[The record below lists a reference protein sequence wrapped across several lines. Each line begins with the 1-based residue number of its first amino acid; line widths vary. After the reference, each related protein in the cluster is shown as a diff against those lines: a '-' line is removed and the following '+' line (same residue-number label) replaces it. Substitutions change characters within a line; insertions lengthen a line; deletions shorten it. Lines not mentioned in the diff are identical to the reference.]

1 MPVPALIWMLLVVG
15 KPAHENQSHHDT
27 SGYDVLHHGCDST
40 GARPKMMNT
49 MGAAV
54 NANGRGKV
62 CAFFRRRHRAEDR
75 TIQAQ
80 SSVKRMIS
88 APTGSSKR
96 GQCASLL
103 VAMPRGSL
111 HLRRGHDGAMSGL
124 AWRDGQKGTLQRLY
138 RGPLSDKAEVQ
149 NV

>member
-1 MPVPALIWMLLVVG
+1 MKIKATTTHPATTFFTM
-15 KPAHENQSHHDT
+15 AR
-27 SGYDVLHHGCDST
+27 LH

-49 MGAAV
+49 MGAVV
-54 NANGRGKV
+54 NTRGSV
-62 CAFFRRRHRAEDR
+62 SLRLLSPITPRRRPDNP
-75 TIQAQ
+75 AQ
-80 SSVKRMIS
+80 GSVKRMIS